1 MNMNRRSLE
10 TVLAAALWLA
20 AAGVQAQG
28 SVTGLSDPTRPP
40 GPGAAWQGAPEDL
53 PAGKQLQSVLLSGGR
68 KLAIIDGT
76 VVQLGGMLG
85 EARVVKI
92 SETEVVLK
100 NGEELETLR
109 LYPSVDKK
117 AVKRAS
123 GRARAS
129 VAAPASFPQG
139 GSK

>member
-1 MNMNRRSLE
+1 MVDRMNRSAFGA
-10 TVLAAALWLA
+10 VLFAALWLA
-20 AAGVQAQG
+20 TPAVQAQTLG
-28 SVTGLSDPTRPP
+28 DPTRPP
-40 GPGAAWQGAPEDL
+40 GAGAGWQGVEDVA

-76 VVQLGGMLG
+76 VVPLGGMLG

-100 NGEELETLR
+100 MGEETETLK
-109 LYPSVDKK
+109 LFPGVEKK
-117 AVKRAS
+117 TVKRAA
-123 GRARAS
+123 GRARAGTS
-129 VAAPASFPQG
+129 AQGSSPHG